1 RPGRHPRSLHDARP
15 ILALSLILYLG
26 IDGMVTMIPKIGEDI
41 VHYMPFSA
49 LNTWIMDGD
58 VAGAPWDSVTGSGL
72 VTESHG
78 APATSPSDRKS
89 TRLNSSHVS
98 IS

>member
-1 RPGRHPRSLHDARP
+1 M
-15 ILALSLILYLG
+15 ALSLILYLG

-72 VTESHG
+72 VFAVWALAAWIIG
-78 APATSPSDRKS
+78 LVMLVKRDA
-89 TRLNSSHVS
+89 
-98 IS
+98 